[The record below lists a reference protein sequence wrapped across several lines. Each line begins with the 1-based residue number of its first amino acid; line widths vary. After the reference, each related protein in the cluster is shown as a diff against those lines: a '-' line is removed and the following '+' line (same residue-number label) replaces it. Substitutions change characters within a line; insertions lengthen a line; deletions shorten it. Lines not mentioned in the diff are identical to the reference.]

1 MRILNV
7 ELLVYIHVTAVFS
20 THVKNRPCM
29 VSLHMVVTSILFFYF
44 YEHEV

>member
-20 THVKNRPCM
+20 THVKHR
-29 VSLHMVVTSILFFYF
+29 VSLHMVVTSILSFYL